1 MAGENALLFFYLVE
15 GKKSFLCSTATFT
28 NYKYRITLMRHLP
41 SANKQEKVPFLSCF
55 SCPFFFFFTTHMH
68 TTPSTRG
75 AAFCCETVMERDLL
89 EVVSLR

>member
-55 SCPFFFFFTTHMH
+55 SCPFFFFLRRTCTQ
-68 TTPSTRG
+68 PLQRG
-75 AAFCCETVMERDLL
+75 MPRFAAKR
-89 EVVSLR
+89 